1 MRELGPMRGKGN
13 NKRGFTLAE
22 MAIALAVTAVLLVSI
37 TTLVIMIAKESGR
50 NAKDSEITQQTQLV
64 RTLVTGWFGNY
75 SGQEYTIA
83 CTEHELVASRD
94 GAEAGRLRYDAEA
107 GRMISNGI
115 ALGVAELRD
124 VRFQGYENGVIKVAV
139 TYSASAA
146 PMVILLRSEVQQP

>member
-1 MRELGPMRGKGN
+1 MRGKGN

-94 GAEAGRLRYDAEA
+94 GADRLRYDAEA
-107 GRMISNGI
+107 GQMISNGI

>member
-1 MRELGPMRGKGN
+1 MRGKGN

-22 MAIALAVTAVLLVSI
+22 TAIALAVTAVLMVSI

-64 RTLVTGWFGNY
+64 RILVTGWFGNY

-83 CTEHELVASRD
+83 CTEHELVAMN
-94 GAEAGRLRYDAEA
+94 GVEVAGRLRYDVEG

-115 ALGVAELRD
+115 VLGVEELRE
-124 VRFQGYENGVIKVAV
+124 VSFQGYKNGVIKVAV
-139 TYSASAA
+139 TYSASA

>member
-1 MRELGPMRGKGN
+1 MRGKGN

-22 MAIALAVTAVLLVSI
+22 TAIALAVTAVLMVSI

-83 CTEHELVASRD
+83 CTEHELVAMN
-94 GAEAGRLRYDAEA
+94 GVEVAGRLRYDVEG

-115 ALGVAELRD
+115 VLGVEELRE
-124 VRFQGYENGVIKVAV
+124 VSFQGYKNGVIKVAV
-139 TYSASAA
+139 TYSASA

>member
-22 MAIALAVTAVLLVSI
+22 TAIALAVTAVLMVSI

-64 RTLVTGWFGNY
+64 RILVTGWFGNY

-83 CTEHELVASRD
+83 CTEHELVAMN
-94 GAEAGRLRYDAEA
+94 GVEVAGRLRYDVEG

-115 ALGVAELRD
+115 VLGVEELRE
-124 VRFQGYENGVIKVAV
+124 VSFQGYKNGVIKVAV
-139 TYSASAA
+139 TYSASA

>member
-1 MRELGPMRGKGN
+1 MRGKGN

-37 TTLVIMIAKESGR
+37 TTLVIMIAKES
-50 NAKDSEITQQTQLV
+50 EITQQTQLV

-83 CTEHELVASRD
+83 CTEHELVAMN
-94 GAEAGRLRYDAEA
+94 GVEVAGRLRYDAEA
-107 GRMISNGI
+107 GQMISNGI

>member
-22 MAIALAVTAVLLVSI
+22 TAIALAVTAVLMVSI

-107 GRMISNGI
+107 GQMISNGI

-124 VRFQGYENGVIKVAV
+124 VRFQGYGNGVIKVAV
-139 TYSASAA
+139 IYSASAA

>member
-1 MRELGPMRGKGN
+1 MRGKGN

-22 MAIALAVTAVLLVSI
+22 TAIALAVTAVLMVSI
-37 TTLVIMIAKESGR
+37 TTLVIMIAKESWR

-83 CTEHELVASRD
+83 CTEHELVAMN
-94 GAEAGRLRYDAEA
+94 GVEVAGRLRYDVEG

-115 ALGVAELRD
+115 VLGVEELRE
-124 VRFQGYENGVIKVAV
+124 VSFQGYKNGVIKVAV
-139 TYSASAA
+139 TYSASA